1 MILLFEKIKS
11 MVPKISIFLE
21 NQHWKLSNPQ
31 LKIENITKIH
41 LAQKYDIAVFY
52 YVEIESSNK
61 INFGVGKFDTSIW
74 AADVEVHVNASYQK
88 NWQVGFLGSYT
99 FKNGATLYGSVIV
112 KKNDGKTDTELIVKY
127 DNKDNQPLTLSDAIN
142 EGTDNYEHPAVANTF
157 NMVPNWKLD
166 SFTFVVD
173 SANREIM
180 MEGDF
185 HLLNDEIF
193 SY

>member
-1 MILLFEKIKS
+1 MG
-11 MVPKISIFLE
+11 FLE
-21 NQHWKLSNPQ
+21 
-31 LKIENITKIH
+31 
-41 LAQKYDIAVFY
+41 
-52 YVEIESSNK
+52 
-61 INFGVGKFDTSIW
+61 
-74 AADVEVHVNASYQK
+74 
-88 NWQVGFLGSYT
+88 SYT

-180 MEGDF
+180 MEGDLHF
-185 HLLNDEIF
+185 LNHEKTKLFNLYPQRFYHLRNKYTNLYDLK
-193 SY
+193 

>member
-1 MILLFEKIKS
+1 MSKN
-11 MVPKISIFLE
+11 FLE
-21 NQHWKLSNPQ
+21 Q
-31 LKIENITKIH
+31 
-41 LAQKYDIAVFY
+41 QKYEIAVFH

-88 NWQVGFLGSYT
+88 NWQIGFLGSYT
-99 FKNGATLYGSVIV
+99 FKNGVTLYGSVIV